1 MTDPAS
7 LPSHEDF
14 AGAADWWRDAGL
26 EHGFADDA
34 TDWLAPPPVS
44 DADMAAAA
52 GASPPPVRP
61 AAAAPVEIA
70 SPVRFGGDEAE
81 WPQDLAGFAPWWLS
95 NPAVELGGTGPRVAP
110 RGRAQPALMV
120 IVAHPEEEDRDT
132 LLSGPEGRL
141 LAGFLRAAS
150 IAPDQ
155 AYIASVLPRFTAAP
169 DWSQI
174 NASGAAD
181 VLAHHVALA
190 APQRLLLLGDSIPPL
205 LGHGTAQEGKSLRAF
220 NHKGR
225 DYPYVGAKGLARM
238 LRSAAHR
245 RDLWQSWLDGTDG

>member
-1 MTDPAS
+1 MS
-7 LPSHEDF
+7 S
-14 AGAADWWRDAGL
+14 
-26 EHGFADDA
+26 
-34 TDWLAPPPVS
+34 
-44 DADMAAAA
+44 
-52 GASPPPVRP
+52 
-61 AAAAPVEIA
+61 VEIEDVL
-70 SPVRFGGDEAE
+70 SSIRRLVSEDLRPGHGGQAR
-81 WPQDLAGFAPWWLS
+81 QAPS
-95 NPAVELGGTGPRVAP
+95 
-110 RGRAQPALMV
+110 GRLLLTPALMV
-120 IVAHPEEEDRDT
+120 IVAHPEEVDHDT
-132 LLSGPEGRL
+132 LLSGPEGGL

-174 NASGAAD
+174 KTSGAAN
-181 VLAHHVALA
+181 VLAHHIALA

-245 RDLWQSWLDGTDG
+245 RDLWQGWLDGTDG